1 MGMGMG
7 VRDVS
12 LSERGVCDCDGGDG
26 TRKLWRGLRGREYHR
41 EREHTSEPMMAVY
54 EKGDS

>member
-12 LSERGVCDCDGGDG
+12 LSERGV
-26 TRKLWRGLRGREYHR
+26 
-41 EREHTSEPMMAVY
+41 MIAMAVT
-54 EKGDS
+54 GHGSFGGG